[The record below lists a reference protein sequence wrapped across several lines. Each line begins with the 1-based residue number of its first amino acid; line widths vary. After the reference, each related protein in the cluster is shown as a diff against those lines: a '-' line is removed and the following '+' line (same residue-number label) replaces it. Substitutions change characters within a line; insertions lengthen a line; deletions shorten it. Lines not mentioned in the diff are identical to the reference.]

1 MNFHKKLIFPAL
13 AGIIMLGSLLS
24 CEEDPTTLGD
34 GVISGKPFEA
44 NKKSYD
50 VFAFNK
56 KINSVQTNNLPIY
69 QLGTFNDPVYGKT
82 EASITSQLILPSG
95 NPRFGSFSQ
104 STEDEADTDDI
115 VTTIDEN
122 ETVTSV
128 YLYIPYLREGDR
140 QRDSDGDGV
149 DDEFDDDDDDI
160 NNDSDNDGLTNNEE
174 RVRGTNPLDD
184 DTDGDGIL
192 DNNDDDF
199 VANAYPKQYDL
210 DSIYGNRINPFNL
223 KVERSTY
230 FLRDLDPDANFEQS
244 QAYYSNHQFSP
255 SFVSDVLYDGTA
267 TILDTEYIFFGEDD
281 PDTEDV
287 DESKTVTSRLD
298 PGIRVELNKDFF
310 QDNILN
316 KEGKSELLSQTNFK
330 DFFRGVHISIPPN
343 ADDIMFLLN
352 INGAHITINYEY
364 DKVNTNGTSDDTSD
378 DTVEKEKSSF
388 QMSLSG
394 TNGNTVN
401 TFVNEDYPTDI
412 ADKMDVETNAD
423 RIYLK
428 GGAGSYAEINLF
440 DTENGRN
447 IINQIKAKNWIINE
461 ANLVFYIDRTALDAS
476 GNAIEP
482 PRLYLYNLETNEP
495 LYVGENEIIEE
506 DSALGIFL
514 NYDGIIKKS
523 SNGKG
528 EKYTI
533 RITEYLNDL
542 IVRDAENATLG
553 LAVTSDIR
561 FPIVT
566 GAMLNSPNG
575 EVEGKLPMFSAINPM
590 GTVLFGSNVAPAD
603 EDKKLK
609 LEIFYTETN

>member
-24 CEEDPTTLGD
+24 CEEDLTTLGD
-34 GVISGKPFEA
+34 GVISGEPFEA
-44 NKKSYD
+44 NKKTYD

-69 QLGTFNDPVYGKT
+69 QLGTFNDPVYGNT
-82 EASITSQLILPSG
+82 EASVTSQLILPSG
-95 NPRFGSFSQ
+95 NPSFGSYSQ
-104 STEDEADTDDI
+104 STEDEADTDDS

-128 YLYIPYLREGDR
+128 YLYIPYLRKGDL

-149 DDEFDDDDDDI
+149 DDEFDDDDDDV

-174 RVRGTNPLDD
+174 RIRGTNPLDD

-192 DNNDDDF
+192 DDVDDDF
-199 VANAYPKQYDL
+199 VANAFPKQFDL

-230 FLRDLDPDANFEQS
+230 FLRDLDPDANFEQA
-244 QAYYSNHQFSP
+244 QAYYSSQQFSP
-255 SFVSDVLYDGTA
+255 TFVSDVLYDGTV
-267 TILDTEYIFFGEDD
+267 TISDNEYIFFGEDD

-287 DESKTVTSRLD
+287 DESKQVESRLN
-298 PGIRVELNKDFF
+298 PGIRIELNKDFF
-310 QDNILN
+310 QENILN
-316 KEGKSELLSQTNFK
+316 KEGTSELLSQTNFK
-330 DFFRGVHISIPPN
+330 DFFRGVHISIPPS
-343 ADDIMFLLN
+343 ADDIMLLLN
-352 INGAHITINYEY
+352 ISGAHITINYEY
-364 DKVNTNGTSDDTSD
+364 DRVDTNGTSDDTSD

-401 TFVNEDYPTDI
+401 TFINEDYPTDI
-412 ADKMDVETNAD
+412 ADKMDVDTNAD

-428 GGAGSYAEINLF
+428 GGAGAYAEINLF
-440 DTENGRN
+440 DEENGRD
-447 IINQIKAKNWIINE
+447 IINQIKAENWIINE

-495 LYVGENEIIEE
+495 LYVGANEIIEE

-514 NYDGIIKKS
+514 NYDGIIEKS

-542 IVRDAENATLG
+542 IIRDEENVTLG

-561 FPIVT
+561 FPLVT
-566 GAMLNSPNG
+566 GAMLNSSNG
-575 EVEGKLPMFSAINPM
+575 EVEGKLPMFSATNPL
-590 GTVLFGSNVAPAD
+590 GTVLFGSNVAPAN